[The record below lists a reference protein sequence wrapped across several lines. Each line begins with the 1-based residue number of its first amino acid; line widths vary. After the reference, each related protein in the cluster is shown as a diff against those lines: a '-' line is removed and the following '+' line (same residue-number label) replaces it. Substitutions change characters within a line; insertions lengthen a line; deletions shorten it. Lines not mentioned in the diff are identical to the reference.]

1 MGTAK
6 NPSRRPGWAEDS
18 TRYWRSSHLGIRSS
32 GLFESLGNHF
42 SAFAQLNDRGVPWL
56 VTPLW
61 LTLEFSVCLVIQ
73 RPAMIGRLITGVLG
87 TVLFGYGVYWGETY
101 LAGFGIVLALT
112 SVGTLLDREI
122 F

>member
-1 MGTAK
+1 MTGGCRGS
-6 NPSRRPGWAEDS
+6 SRL
-18 TRYWRSSHLGIRSS
+18 Y
-32 GLFESLGNHF
+32 
-42 SAFAQLNDRGVPWL
+42 
-56 VTPLW
+56 W

-73 RPAMIGRLITGVLG
+73 GPAMIGRLITGVLG